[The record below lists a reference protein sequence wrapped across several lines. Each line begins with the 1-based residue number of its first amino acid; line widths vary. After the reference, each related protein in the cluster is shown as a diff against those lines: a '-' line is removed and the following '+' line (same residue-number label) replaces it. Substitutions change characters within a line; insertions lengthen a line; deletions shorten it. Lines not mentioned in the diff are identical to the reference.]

1 MFTTSRVTPTLSL
14 LALVALIGC
23 RDAAAQAPAQAA
35 CARLTTLCGGNDRD
49 RQECERSFAELRPTV
64 DPQNAARAAR
74 CLAEATTC
82 GEASGCMA
90 GAAMRAG
97 ASFLK
102 DFTYGFTR

>member
-1 MFTTSRVTPTLSL
+1 MTMPLSPALML
-14 LALVALIGC
+14 LALVAFLGC

-35 CARLTTLCGGNDRD
+35 CARLVSLCGGNDHD
-49 RQECERSFAELRPTV
+49 RQECERSFRELRPTV

-74 CLAEATTC
+74 CLAESNTC
-82 GEASGCMA
+82 AEGTGCMA

-97 ASFLK
+97 ASMLR